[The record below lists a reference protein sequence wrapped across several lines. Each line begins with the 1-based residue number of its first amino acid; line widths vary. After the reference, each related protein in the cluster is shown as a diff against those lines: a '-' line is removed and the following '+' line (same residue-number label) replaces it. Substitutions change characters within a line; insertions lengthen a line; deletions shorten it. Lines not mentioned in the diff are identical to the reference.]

1 MLVSGLDV
9 HKNFSQAIIMTE
21 KGEIIKEAKIRT
33 TREDILNF
41 YSSYPEI
48 TIAMEA
54 CYAYEPIYE
63 ALDNAGYKVKLSHP
77 SKTKAIA
84 YAKVKTDRIDA
95 KVLADL
101 VRSGL
106 LPEAYIPPKEI
117 REMRRLCRERMKM
130 VSERTRIKN
139 RIRHELIR
147 KGIRSEINLWS
158 KEGMRWLKG
167 LNIPAINRGIEIM
180 EKINECIKEI
190 DKEIERIAV
199 RYEEEIRIL

>member
-1 MLVSGLDV
+1 MLVNGLDV
-9 HKNFSQAIIMTE
+9 HKNFCQAIIMTE

-54 CYAYEPIYE
+54 CYAYEPIYDV
-63 ALDNAGYKVKLSHP
+63 LDNAGYKVKLSHP

-101 VRSGL
+101 VRSNL

-117 REMRRLCRERMKM
+117 REMRKLCKAIYYMLKQKEKF
-130 VSERTRIKN
+130 
-139 RIRHELIR
+139 
-147 KGIRSEINLWS
+147 KG
-158 KEGMRWLKG
+158 
-167 LNIPAINRGIEIM
+167 
-180 EKINECIKEI
+180 
-190 DKEIERIAV
+190 
-199 RYEEEIRIL
+199 

>member
-1 MLVSGLDV
+1 
-9 HKNFSQAIIMTE
+9 
-21 KGEIIKEAKIRT
+21 
-33 TREDILNF
+33 
-41 YSSYPEI
+41 
-48 TIAMEA
+48 
-54 CYAYEPIYE
+54 
-63 ALDNAGYKVKLSHP
+63 
-77 SKTKAIA
+77 
-84 YAKVKTDRIDA
+84 
-95 KVLADL
+95 

-190 DKEIERIAV
+190 DKEIEKIAV